1 MLESRPIP
9 DDLEACQQELRET
22 RRAYAQLERQHQEL
36 LDTCASIQDGQQKLL
51 QENEE
56 QQLTIQQLLHQ
67 LYGRRSERHKDARGQ
82 QHLDFGRDETAKPA
96 GDEVAPTPDEEI
108 VVQYVRRRKQR
119 AEQPRSEQLPE
130 HLPRRTERIEP
141 PLPEGV
147 KPEDCELLGIDIVEI
162 LRFRRPELW
171 VRRLE
176 YPKYKVPEASA
187 SPILQAPRE
196 VALIEGGRFGID
208 LATEVV
214 FGKFVLHV
222 PLYRQQDALAQLGW
236 SPSRSTLC
244 QIVATTGDL
253 VVPLAVQ
260 LQLRVLASG
269 VIASDDTPVTLLT
282 PGIEPGSRQA
292 RFWIYRGMHE
302 APYNVFAFT
311 DSRAREGP
319 DRFLETFRGI
329 LLGDCYSGYV
339 NIEQVTGGRIEFSAC
354 LAHGR
359 RKVFLSREQCPAL
372 SSPIL
377 ALLGE
382 LYDIE
387 DRGRLLSDAQR
398 LVLRQQESVPVMARL
413 WAVLDSPAAR
423 QVLPKSKFG
432 EALNYLR
439 NHWAAF
445 QVFLRDGR
453 VPIDNNDTERELRR
467 VAIGRKNWLFI
478 GSHDA
483 GQRTAA
489 ILSVLSS
496 AHRHDLDEWAYLYD
510 VLEQLA
516 RGTADLNSLLPDVW
530 KAAHPDRVRTFR
542 ADEKRQRA
550 ETRRYLRARRRLQQ
564 REAASLA

>member
-1 MLESRPIP
+1 MSESLPIP
-9 DDLEACQQELRET
+9 DTLEACQQQLREA
-22 RRAYAQLERQHQEL
+22 RQAYAQLEREHQEL
-36 LDTCASIQDGQQKLL
+36 LDTCTSIQEAQQKLR

-82 QHLDFGRDETAKPA
+82 QHLDFGADETAELAADVA
-96 GDEVAPTPDEEI
+96 GLTPDEEI
-108 VVQYVRRRKQR
+108 VVQYTRRRKQR

-141 PLPEGV
+141 PLPDGV
-147 KPEDCELLGIDIVEI
+147 KPEDCQPIGIDVVEI
-162 LRFRRPELW
+162 LRFQRPELW
-171 VRRLE
+171 VQRLE
-176 YPKYKVPEASA
+176 YPKYKLPEAPA
-187 SPILQAPRE
+187 SPILQAPRK

-208 LATEVV
+208 LATEIV

-244 QIVATTGDL
+244 QIVATVGDL

-282 PGIEPGSRQA
+282 PGVGKGSRQA
-292 RFWIYRGMHE
+292 RFWIYRGIDE

-311 DSRAREGP
+311 DSRSREGP

-329 LLGDCYSGYV
+329 LLGDCYSGYP
-339 NIEQVTGGRIEFSAC
+339 NSEQVTGGRIEFSAC
-354 LAHGR
+354 VAHGR

-372 SSPIL
+372 SSPLL

-382 LYDIE
+382 LYEIE

-398 LVLRQQESVPVMARL
+398 LVLRQQESVPAMARL
-413 WAVLDSPAAR
+413 RAVLDSELAR
-423 QVLPKSKFG
+423 GVLPKSKFG
-432 EALNYLR
+432 QALSYLR

-453 VPIDNNDTERELRR
+453 VAIDNNDAERELRR
-467 VAIGRKNWLFI
+467 VAIGRKNWMFI
-478 GSHDA
+478 GSQDA
-483 GQRTAA
+483 GERTAA
-489 ILSVLSS
+489 ILSVISS

-510 VLEQLA
+510 VLQQLA

-542 ADEKRQRA
+542 VDEKQQRA
-550 ETRRYLRARRRLQQ
+550 ERRRYLRARRRLEQ
-564 REAASLA
+564 REAGSRA